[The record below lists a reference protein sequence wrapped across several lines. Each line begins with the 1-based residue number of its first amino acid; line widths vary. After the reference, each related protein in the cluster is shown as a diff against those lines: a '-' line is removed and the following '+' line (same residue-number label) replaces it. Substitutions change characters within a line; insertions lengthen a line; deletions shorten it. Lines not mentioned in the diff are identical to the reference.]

1 MQTKHIAFYLSTVI
15 SFWACSSKEEKSSIE
30 TTVSVE
36 TEDVNTRKPEILA
49 INDTVYVP
57 VYSEIFSRDDKNQL
71 LLTSTLSIHNT
82 SLKDSLYIYKIEYYS
97 TDGKL
102 IRNYSKNGKWL
113 KPLQTKN
120 IVIDQIDKEGGVGA
134 NFIVYW
140 GANKKGLK
148 PLMQSIMV
156 IADGP
161 KSFAFTSD
169 GISTT
174 Q

>member
-1 MQTKHIAFYLSTVI
+1 MQTKHIAFYLYAVVFFI
-15 SFWACSSKEEKSSIE
+15 ACSSKENNSAKESKMALDSE
-30 TTVSVE
+30 EVSTSKAE
-36 TEDVNTRKPEILA
+36 NLA
-49 INDTVYVP
+49 NNDTVYVP

-102 IRNYSKNGKWL
+102 IRNYIKNGKWL

-140 GANKKGLK
+140 GSNKKGLK
-148 PLMQSIMV
+148 PLMQSVMV